1 MLPSYIRRVLK
12 SGFISFWRDRFVASA
27 SILVL
32 VVTLFTIGSL
42 FLANA
47 FLENTLEQ
55 VKDQVDISVAF
66 RTDASEG
73 EILELKRD
81 LESLDEVREVEYSS
95 REEELASFQERYRD
109 DELIIRSLE
118 EIGNP
123 LGARLQ
129 VTAVDPDHYPSIA
142 AFLNDRAGG
151 GDGAIIERVNF
162 KQDIVDRL
170 MSIISTSRTVG
181 VAIALLLIFVSVLVT
196 FNTISLAIYVS
207 RDEISVMRLVGA
219 GNWYIRGPFMVSGML
234 SGVIASL
241 VALILLYPATIW
253 VTDTTVGVYGGVNL
267 FAYYQD
273 QFGVLFLILLGSG
286 IVLGLISSF
295 LAIRKYLKV

>member
-81 LESLDEVREVEYSS
+81 LESLDEVREV
-95 REEELASFQERYRD
+95 
-109 DELIIRSLE
+109 
-118 EIGNP
+118 
-123 LGARLQ
+123 
-129 VTAVDPDHYPSIA
+129 
-142 AFLNDRAGG
+142 
-151 GDGAIIERVNF
+151 
-162 KQDIVDRL
+162 
-170 MSIISTSRTVG
+170 
-181 VAIALLLIFVSVLVT
+181 
-196 FNTISLAIYVS
+196 
-207 RDEISVMRLVGA
+207 
-219 GNWYIRGPFMVSGML
+219 
-234 SGVIASL
+234 
-241 VALILLYPATIW
+241 
-253 VTDTTVGVYGGVNL
+253 
-267 FAYYQD
+267 
-273 QFGVLFLILLGSG
+273 
-286 IVLGLISSF
+286 
-295 LAIRKYLKV
+295 